1 MIRNSQQEGELT
13 AWGAENTG
21 KRAAGRAQSPNP
33 RQLIPWHEDGEVKQ
47 RPDSTDRVT
56 DTDEDDMKRL
66 NVRSKANKSQ
76 LSLTHNIKIKR

>member
-1 MIRNSQQEGELT
+1 
-13 AWGAENTG
+13 
-21 KRAAGRAQSPNP
+21 
-33 RQLIPWHEDGEVKQ
+33 VKQ